1 MDNETIHWYHYALAA
16 GLFLLL
22 AVDWEH
28 TLTLWGF

>member
-1 MDNETIHWYHYALAA
+1 MDNETTHWYHYALAA

-22 AVDWEH
+22 ALDWEH